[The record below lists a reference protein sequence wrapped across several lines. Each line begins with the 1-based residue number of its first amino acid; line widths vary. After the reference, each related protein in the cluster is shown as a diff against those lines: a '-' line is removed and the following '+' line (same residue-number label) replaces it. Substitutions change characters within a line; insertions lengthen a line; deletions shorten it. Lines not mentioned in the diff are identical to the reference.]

1 VRYLLDTHALL
12 WFVAGD
18 EQLSSP
24 ARAAIA
30 DERNEILVSAA
41 SAWEIATKFRIGKL
55 PGASLLA
62 NNFVA
67 TVTGLGF
74 SHLSITANA
83 AQRAGSWEID
93 HNDPFDRMLAA
104 QSLLERSPLISNDRG
119 LTRFGISLFW

>member
-1 VRYLLDTHALL
+1 MRYLLDTHALL

-30 DERNEILVSAA
+30 DEHNEILVSAA
-41 SAWEIATKFRIGKL
+41 SAWEIATKFRIGKI

-67 TVTGLGF
+67 SVSGLGF
-74 SHLSITANA
+74 SHLPISAAA
-83 AQRAGSWEID
+83 AQQAGGWEIE
-93 HNDPFDRMLAA
+93 HKDPFDRILAA
-104 QSLLERSPLISNDRG
+104 QSLLEQSPLISNDRG
-119 LTRFGISLFW
+119 LSRFGIETFW